1 MRRADDVMLHVCADA
16 CPAAGVRGRGYAML
30 PHEVRVPVARDGCDV
45 DFTSS
50 LGGRD
55 DRCAPCTAHPPAV
68 VESRYRPSYGI
79 GSYVASLQTFSSRLS
94 GRHRLSRV
102 IRSLMLPWATRA
114 RSFAFGGVRGDS
126 GFNHE
131 SRRRLLAPSASLG
144 RWLHTRNN
152 HASRPAVLVVESP
165 QGVETLAPHL
175 EHLTFT

>member
-1 MRRADDVMLHVCADA
+1 
-16 CPAAGVRGRGYAML
+16 VRGRGYAML

-55 DRCAPCTAHPPAV
+55 DRCAPCTGYGAPDGGRRKSV
-68 VESRYRPSYGI
+68 IRPSYGI

-114 RSFAFGGVRGDS
+114 RSFAFGGVRGD
-126 GFNHE
+126 
-131 SRRRLLAPSASLG
+131 RAAPGHAPGSIKKATLG
-144 RWLHTRNN
+144 
-152 HASRPAVLVVESP
+152 AFA
-165 QGVETLAPHL
+165 GTLAAH
-175 EHLTFT
+175 TKQSRF